1 MNKKEATLLLNLL
14 NAGDLDGIRAA
25 LVNQLKELDTK
36 DMLGNKFLS
45 GIKAAKRELK
55 KSNKSR
61 PILQY
66 SHIENETQYFTDSYW
81 AVALT
86 EKYHTDLIEN
96 HGGNYGTYPCVES
109 FIPQAANGEP
119 VTVTADDIANA
130 WEPGDAPSAAGKKF
144 LVLPHHDSFVFMNA
158 AYAKMILQIMGD
170 GARWYTFGP
179 YRPVLIESERGRAVI
194 VPLRMNGNAE
204 KEYHDYIAAQ
214 RVGA

>member
-14 NAGDLDGIRAA
+14 NAGDVDGIRAT

-45 GIKAAKRELK
+45 GIKAAKKEMK
-55 KSNKSR
+55 KQKAR

-66 SHIENETQYFTDSYW
+66 SHIENQIQYFTDSYW

-96 HGGNYGTYPCVES
+96 HGGNHGVYPCVES
-109 FIPQAANGEP
+109 FMPQAAHGEP
-119 VTVTADDIANA
+119 VTVTTNDIADA
-130 WEPGDAPSAAGKKF
+130 WEPSDDKRKYV
-144 LVLPHHDSFVFMNA
+144 VLPYNPTDSLVFLNA
-158 AYAKMILQIMGD
+158 AYCKMIMQIMGD
-170 GARWYTFGP
+170 GARWYTYGP
-179 YRPVLIESERGRAVI
+179 YRPVLIESDRGRAVI
-194 VPLRMNGNAE
+194 VPIRMTGTGE
-204 KEYHDYIAAQ
+204 MEYREYLAAQ

>member
-1 MNKKEATLLLNLL
+1 MNKKEATTLLNML
-14 NAGDLDGIRAA
+14 NAGDVDGIRAA

-36 DMLGNKFLS
+36 DMMGNKFLA

-55 KSNKSR
+55 KQKTR

-66 SHIENETQYFTDSYW
+66 SHIENEIQYFTDSYW

-109 FIPQAANGEP
+109 FIPQVAHGEP
-119 VTVTADDIANA
+119 VTVTTNDIADA
-130 WEPGDAPSAAGKKF
+130 WEPSDDKRKYVVLQYNPTDSLVF
-144 LVLPHHDSFVFMNA
+144 LNA
-158 AYAKMILQIMGD
+158 AYCKMIMQIMGD
-170 GARWYTFGP
+170 GARWYTYGP
-179 YRPVLIESERGRAVI
+179 YRPVLIESDRGRAVI
-194 VPLRMNGNAE
+194 VPIRMTGNGE
-204 KEYHDYIAAQ
+204 MEYREYLAAQ

>member
-14 NAGDLDGIRAA
+14 NAGDVDGIRAA

-66 SHIENETQYFTDSYW
+66 SHIENKIQYFTDSYW

-96 HGGNYGTYPCVES
+96 HGGNHGVYPCVES
-109 FIPQAANGEP
+109 FIPQASNGHA

-130 WEPGDAPSAAGKKF
+130 WKPGVNNDKYV
-144 LVLPHHDSFVFMNA
+144 VLPYHDSLVFLNA
-158 AYAKMILQIMGD
+158 SYCKMIMQIMGD
-170 GARWYTFGP
+170 GARWYTYGP

-194 VPLRMNGNAE
+194 VPVRLGAQCE
-204 KEYHDYIAAQ
+204 KDYHKYTAAQ

>member
-14 NAGDLDGIRAA
+14 NAGDVDGIRAA

-36 DMLGNKFLS
+36 DMLGNKFLA

-66 SHIENETQYFTDSYW
+66 SHIENDIQYFTDSYW
-81 AVALT
+81 AVALI

-96 HGGNYGTYPCVES
+96 HGGNYGSYPCVES
-109 FIPQAANGEP
+109 FIPQAANGHA

-130 WEPGDAPSAAGKKF
+130 WKPGVNNDKYLALPYHESLVF
-144 LVLPHHDSFVFMNA
+144 LNA
-158 AYAKMILQIMGD
+158 AYCKMIMQIMGD
-170 GARWYTFGP
+170 GAHWYTYGP
-179 YRPVLIESERGRAVI
+179 LRPVLIESERGRAVI
-194 VPLRMNGNAE
+194 VPVRLGAQCE
-204 KEYHDYIAAQ
+204 KEYREYIAAQ

>member
-14 NAGDLDGIRAA
+14 NAGDVDGIRAA

-66 SHIENETQYFTDSYW
+66 SHIENDIQYMTDSFW
-81 AVALT
+81 ALALS
-86 EKYHTDLIEN
+86 KDYHTDLVEN
-96 HGGNYGTYPCVES
+96 HGDNYGTYPCLEE
-109 FIPQAANGEP
+109 FIPKAANGHA

-130 WEPGDAPSAAGKKF
+130 WEPSDDLPGCRKF
-144 LVLPHHDSFVFMNA
+144 VVLPYHESNVFLNA
-158 AYAKMILQIMGD
+158 SYCKMIMQIMGD
-170 GARWYTFGP
+170 GARWYTYGP

>member
-1 MNKKEATLLLNLL
+1 MNKKEATNLLNML

-25 LVNQLKELDTK
+25 LVNQIKELDTK

-45 GIKAAKRELK
+45 GIKAAKREMK
-55 KSNKSR
+55 KQKIR

-66 SHIENETQYFTDSYW
+66 SHIENKIQYFTDSYW

-96 HGGNYGTYPCVES
+96 HGGDHGVYPCVES
-109 FIPQAANGEP
+109 FIPQVANGHA

-130 WEPGDAPSAAGKKF
+130 WKPGVNNDKY
-144 LVLPHHDSFVFMNA
+144 LVLPHHDSLVFLNA
-158 AYAKMILQIMGD
+158 AYCKMIMQIMGD

-179 YRPVLIESERGRAVI
+179 YRPTLIESERGRAVI
-194 VPLRMNGNAE
+194 VPVRLGAQCE
-204 KEYHDYIAAQ
+204 KEYREYIAAQ

>member
-1 MNKKEATLLLNLL
+1 MNKKEATNLLNML
-14 NAGDLDGIRAA
+14 NAGDVDGIRAA

-66 SHIENETQYFTDSYW
+66 SHIDNNIQYFTDSYW

-96 HGGNYGTYPCVES
+96 HGGNHGVYPCVES
-109 FIPQAANGEP
+109 FIPQAANGHA

-130 WEPGDAPSAAGKKF
+130 WEPWDDLPGCRKF
-144 LVLPHHDSFVFMNA
+144 VVLPHHDSYVFMNA
-158 AYAKMILQIMGD
+158 TYAKMIMQIMGD

-194 VPLRMNGNAE
+194 VPIRMTGAGE
-204 KEYHDYIAAQ
+204 KEYREYIAAQ

>member
-14 NAGDLDGIRAA
+14 NVGDLDGIRAA
-25 LVNQLKELDTK
+25 LVNQIKELDTK

-66 SHIENETQYFTDSYW
+66 SHIENEIQYFTDSYW

-96 HGGNYGTYPCVES
+96 HGGNHGTYPNLET
-109 FIPQAANGEP
+109 FIPQAANGHA
-119 VTVTADDIANA
+119 VTVTVDDIANA
-130 WEPGDAPSAAGKKF
+130 WKPGVNNDKYLA
-144 LVLPHHDSFVFMNA
+144 LPYHDSLVFLNA
-158 AYAKMILQIMGD
+158 TYCKMIMQIMGD
-170 GARWYTFGP
+170 GARWYTYGP
-179 YRPVLIESERGRAVI
+179 HRPTLIESERGRAVI
-194 VPLRMNGNAE
+194 VPVRLGAQCE
-204 KEYHDYIAAQ
+204 KEYREYIAAQ

>member
-1 MNKKEATLLLNLL
+1 MNKKEATTLLNML

-25 LVNQLKELDTK
+25 LVNQIKELDTK
-36 DMLGNKFLS
+36 DMLGNKFLA

-66 SHIENETQYFTDSYW
+66 SHIENNIQYMTDSFW
-81 AVALT
+81 ALALS
-86 EKYHTDLIEN
+86 KDYHTDLIEN

-109 FIPQAANGEP
+109 FIPQAVNGHA

-144 LVLPHHDSFVFMNA
+144 LVLPHHDSYVFLNA
-158 AYAKMILQIMGD
+158 SYCKMIMQIMGD
-170 GARWYTFGP
+170 GARWYTYGP
-179 YRPVLIESERGRAVI
+179 HRPVLIESERGRAVI
-194 VPLRMNGNAE
+194 VPIRMTGAGE
-204 KEYHDYIAAQ
+204 KEYREYLAAQ